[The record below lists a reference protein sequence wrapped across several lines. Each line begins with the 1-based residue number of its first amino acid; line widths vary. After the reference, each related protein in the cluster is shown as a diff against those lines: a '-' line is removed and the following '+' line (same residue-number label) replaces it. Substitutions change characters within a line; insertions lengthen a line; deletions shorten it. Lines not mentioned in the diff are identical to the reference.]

1 MGYLAFEQWSLA
13 SLLGGDLASTALF
26 NGVAAA
32 ITAYF
37 GARCLQRPRR
47 GSLTNASWWAG
58 LNVLW
63 GVYQIANGVTY
74 GLFFLVLVGTAVA
87 GILSFVAREHAPA

>member
-13 SLLGGDLASTALF
+13 ALLGSDLATTALF
-26 NGVAAA
+26 NGAAAA

-47 GSLTNASWWAG
+47 RSLTNASWWAG

-63 GVYQIANGVTY
+63 GVVQIANGVTN

-87 GILSFVAREHAPA
+87 GILSFVAREQAPT